1 MPASPYVNELRAKL
15 GHGLIMLSSATA
27 MLFDDQRRLLLVQD
41 ANSQSW
47 ITVGGG
53 VDPDEAPS
61 DAAVRECWEELGII
75 VEPTRLMGVF
85 GGAQFRSN
93 YTNGDTVSY
102 VVSMFEVRKL
112 SGEPRPDNL
121 EISALRYVTR
131 EEAVQLKMTAGTRE
145 MVEFAFQFDGTPYF
159 SKPVWHPPK

>member
-1 MPASPYVNELRAKL
+1 
-15 GHGLIMLSSATA
+15 MLSSATA

-121 EISALRYVTR
+121 EISALRTSP
-131 EEAVQLKMTAGTRE
+131 AKK
-145 MVEFAFQFDGTPYF
+145 PCS
-159 SKPVWHPPK
+159 SK